1 MIESGRLSPRTRP
14 SHESWASLRRLHA
27 RDPVRL
33 GRGQTFPVR
42 TPSRHDF
49 VLDDLLEGLALAN
62 KGKGAIDLAQGFRR
76 LGE

>member
-1 MIESGRLSPRTRP
+1 MIEPGRLSPHIRP
-14 SHESWASLRRLHA
+14 SHEPWASLRTLHA

-33 GRGQTFPVR
+33 SRGQTFPVR

-49 VLDDLLEGLALAN
+49 VFDDLLEGLALAN
-62 KGKGAIDLAQGFRR
+62 KGKGTIGLAQDFRR